1 MTPEEKQKRNQTI
14 KLWKILEEKRIS
26 LLDSIEE
33 KAQKLRGLGINIDLD
48 FLDL

>member
-1 MTPEEKQKRNQTI
+1 MTPEEQQKRTQAV
-14 KLWKILEEKRIS
+14 KLWKILEEKKVA
-26 LLDSIEE
+26 LMDSIEE